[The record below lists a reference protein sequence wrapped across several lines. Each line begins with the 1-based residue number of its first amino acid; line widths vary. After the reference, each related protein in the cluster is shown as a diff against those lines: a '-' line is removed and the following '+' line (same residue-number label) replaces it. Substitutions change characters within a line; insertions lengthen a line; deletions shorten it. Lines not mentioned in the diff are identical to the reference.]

1 LLTISKQEVP
11 DLINTMPD
19 DDVTFADLLY
29 NLYIMNNIT
38 AGIEDIEAGRVHTHD
53 EVKRIFA

>member
-1 LLTISKQEVP
+1 VIAMSKQEVL
-11 DLINTMPD
+11 DLINTMP

-38 AGIEDIEAGRVHTHD
+38 AGIEDIESGRVHTHD